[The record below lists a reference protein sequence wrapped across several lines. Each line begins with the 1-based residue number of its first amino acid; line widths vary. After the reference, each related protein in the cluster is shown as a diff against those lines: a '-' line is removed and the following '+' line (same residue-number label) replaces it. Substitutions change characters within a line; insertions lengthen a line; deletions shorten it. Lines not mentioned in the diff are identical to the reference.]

1 MQKVAIFGARGFAR
15 ELHQLLRDVSAAGTP
30 HDCVGFIVDPEYLET
45 TTVNN
50 LPVYDHRAVL
60 AQDKDIRVVIGIG
73 ETPPRYRI
81 ANEIAQEFG
90 DRFAIF
96 RHPRAWVGEHVTAKA
111 GSVICAGA
119 LVTTDISVGTHS
131 HVHVGSRIG
140 HDTVIGDFVTVA
152 PGATVSGRVKIGDG
166 TFIGAGAVVLPDIQI
181 GAWSIIGAGAV
192 VTKDVPNDA
201 TVVGVPARVISRRK
215 PGWHLFPRRID

>member
-81 ANEIAQEFG
+81 AAHSW
-90 DRFAIF
+90 ASMSS
-96 RHPRAWVGEHVTAKA
+96 T
-111 GSVICAGA
+111 
-119 LVTTDISVGTHS
+119 ISSTHS
-131 HVHVGSRIG
+131 PAKSTSV
-140 HDTVIGDFVTVA
+140 
-152 PGATVSGRVKIGDG
+152 
-166 TFIGAGAVVLPDIQI
+166 
-181 GAWSIIGAGAV
+181 WS
-192 VTKDVPNDA
+192 
-201 TVVGVPARVISRRK
+201 
-215 PGWHLFPRRID
+215 